1 MEPRP
6 GAGPEE
12 DQSGPRAKG
21 WNQDRP
27 GAGQEGT
34 QAGRRGEWTW
44 PKRCAATQKGRGG
57 AGRGLGLG
65 PPLTLLAGGW
75 RCAPGQVP
83 LAGENVGAEQL
94 VARLALVSK
103 HCASDQVPVG
113 SRPPAPLRRWQ
124 LGARVVPR
132 DLCRGETASLE
143 AVRLRAPFL
152 LLGSLACRPPAPLGT
167 LDLGTFEVQ
176 HETLAKARVWGP
188 GRCLELQGE
197 VGPS

>member
-1 MEPRP
+1 MEPRLE
-6 GAGPEE
+6 AGPAE

-21 WNQDRP
+21 VEP
-27 GAGQEGT
+27 GQARGGT
-34 QAGRRGEWTW
+34 RRDAGRAQRGVDAAQAERRY
-44 PKRCAATQKGRGG
+44 PEGQKRSQERTGTGD
-57 AGRGLGLG
+57 
-65 PPLTLLAGGW
+65 PLTLLAGGW
-75 RCAPGQVP
+75 RCAPGKVP

-103 HCASDQVPVG
+103 HRAPDQVPVG
-113 SRPPAPLRRWQ
+113 SRPPAPLWRWQ

-167 LDLGTFEVQ
+167 LDLGTFEMQ